1 MERPEFDIVIGR
13 NGKVTVEVKGVKGP
27 RCLDYADLIQ
37 EIVGYEE
44 ERKLTVEYYAPDT
57 KVRIDTQVHDRLCD

>member
-1 MERPEFDIVIGR
+1 
-13 NGKVTVEVKGVKGP
+13 VKGVKGP